1 MSENRFNFI
10 KRIIKQ
16 NKNLNT
22 MIKNHRYT
30 LDDANELVNKID
42 NKKIG
47 KNNAIKVYNAI
58 VDKAEKISSL
68 RSTISR

>member
-47 KNNAIKVYNAI
+47 KNNAIKVYNTI

-68 RSTISR
+68 RSTVSR